1 MFRACLPTTYY
12 HTLRGISVAMMPQSS
27 STAPYF
33 STLQTVFLASGS
45 LKSMRKRQS
54 FLVHP
59 LMAQLQT
66 CNSPTDILAVLRNQV
81 QQFEKSTFGDDK
93 LTKWLHLTVNMFYAF
108 SSAIGAGLGLVNFIQ
123 TMFSRVIIFLGIP
136 TGVLHLC
143 RCRCPP
149 FGYRH
154 GTSFLGKLEVAPL
167 LLERALDINS
177 KDRDERTPL
186 HSASS
191 SGTELIACYLTVA
204 RTRISR
210 RRLDGLHCIWHQLE
224 AKRRAYACCS
234 IVTQTPTPRTRTK
247 GPRRI

>member
-1 MFRACLPTTYY
+1 
-12 HTLRGISVAMMPQSS
+12 MMPQSS

-54 FLVHP
+54 FLMHP

-81 QQFEKSTFGDDK
+81 QHFEKSTFGDDK
-93 LTKWLHLTVNMFYAF
+93 LTKWLHLTVNMLYAF
-108 SSAIGAGLGLVNFIQ
+108 SSAIGAGLGLANFIQ

-136 TGVLHLC
+136 TGVLHLGQ
-143 RCRCPP
+143 CRCPP

-191 SGTELIACYLTVA
+191 SGGAELIACYLTVA
-204 RTRISR
+204 RTRIPR
-210 RRLDGLHCIWHQLE
+210 RRLDVLHCIWHEPE
-224 AKRRAYACCS
+224 AKRRACACYS
-234 IVTQTPTPRTRTK
+234 IVAQTPIPRT
-247 GPRRI
+247 